1 MLTTRLSKKNT
12 DSSRSAMRC
21 SSPICKRVRIF
32 AAVMA
37 LILMVSAFDCIRI
50 HAAAARDIRVG
61 LTSLYGKKDI
71 ITIYNDLLAI
81 GHCKDNSF
89 TVSETLQSVTG
100 FSFEPDQNHWYISS
114 TSYNSYKNAAF
125 ICSEMANAGYDAVP
139 CIYDSRQWK
148 VYVRIPADMTVT
160 FNLHDYGAEFKNST
174 LLRSAI
180 NTVIHA
186 EASGYEFRI
195 DGYAAGYPQFK
206 AVNSKGAQIP
216 VSLGTRKYRGRIEIV
231 REKDKI
237 TAVNVVGIEAYLL
250 GVITCE
256 MGSSKPEEALKA
268 QAICSRSYA
277 AVKAGFNADSSASK
291 PYKMNDTDESQVYKG
306 VGAETEA
313 AYNAVRST
321 LGQVIRDP
329 DGNILEAFYFSTD
342 GGSTDSISDI
352 WGYSSK
358 VYDAVFDPYETDP
371 EADPWIE
378 EYTLTQLSS
387 LLKDN
392 GHDVGTVTDI
402 SVSVT
407 TAGGR
412 AYSVAIKGTTGKT
425 SISGNT
431 LREILGLP
439 STKFRIITSDSDA
452 DTVYAIGA
460 DGSTIPVIPGDSY
473 AISENSSLS
482 ILETST
488 EQYIIVGENSLYN
501 VPDSLPP
508 AGSVYIIGMGKGHGV
523 GLSQSGAA
531 GMARL
536 GYSYTEILNFYYHNI
551 TIGKY

>member
-1 MLTTRLSKKNT
+1 MQ
-12 DSSRSAMRC
+12 C
-21 SSPICKRVRIF
+21 SSPICKHVRIW
-32 AAVMA
+32 AAAIA
-37 LILMVSAFDCIRI
+37 LILAISVFDSISI
-50 HAAAARDIRVG
+50 HAASARDIRVG

-71 ITIYNDLLAI
+71 ITIYNNLLAI
-81 GHCKDNSF
+81 GYCKDNSF
-89 TVSETLQSVTG
+89 TVSETLQSAAG
-100 FSFEPDQNHWYISS
+100 FSFEADQNEWYIGS
-114 TSYNSYKNAAF
+114 TSYNTFKNASV
-125 ICSEMANAGYDAVP
+125 ICSEMTGDGYDAVP
-139 CIYDSRQWK
+139 CLYASGQWR
-148 VYVRIPADMTVT
+148 VYIRIPVDSVTT
-160 FNLHDYGAEFKNST
+160 FNLHDYGTEFKDAT
-174 LLRSAI
+174 LLRSSSKTI
-180 NTVIHA
+180 IHA
-186 EASGYEFRI
+186 EAAGYEFLI
-195 DGYAAGYPQFK
+195 DGYLGAYPQFK
-206 AVNSKGAQIP
+206 AVNSKGGQIP

-231 REKDKI
+231 IEKEKI

-256 MGSSKPEEALKA
+256 MGASKPEEALKA

-277 AVKAGFNADSSASK
+277 AAKAGFNADSSSSK
-291 PYKMNDTDESQVYKG
+291 PYLMNDTDESQVYKG
-306 VGAETEA
+306 VGAETDA
-313 AYNAVRST
+313 SYKAVKST
-321 LGQVIRDP
+321 IGKVIRDP

-371 EADPWIE
+371 EVEPWIE
-378 EYTLTQLSS
+378 EYTLTQLSNS
-387 LLKDN
+387 LKDS

-402 SVSVT
+402 DVAVT

-412 AYSVAIKGTTGKT
+412 AYSVSIKGTGGKT

-439 STKFRIITSDSDA
+439 STKFRIIANNGSA
-452 DTVYAIGA
+452 DTLYAIGA
-460 DGSTIPVIPGDSY
+460 DGSTNTVIPGDSY

-488 EQYIIVGENSLYN
+488 EQYIIVGDNSLYN
-501 VPDSLPP
+501 IPDSLPP

-536 GYSYTEILNFYYHNI
+536 GYDHTEILNFYYHNI